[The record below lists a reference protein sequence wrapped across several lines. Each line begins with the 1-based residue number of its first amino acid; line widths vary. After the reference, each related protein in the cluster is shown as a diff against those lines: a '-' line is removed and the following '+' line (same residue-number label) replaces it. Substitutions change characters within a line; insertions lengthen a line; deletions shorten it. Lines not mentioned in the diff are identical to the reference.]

1 VNTIIGYWKSSI
13 PGQHF
18 TYAKNSFFAH
28 YAFCHALNKL
38 SYLKVC
44 EEYYKAKE
52 LFNIDIGL
60 LTYSQVK
67 NAHEDDPIACV
78 QSDLWRN
85 VTTESAIYVSYLRRV
100 HIGMTLHYS
109 VKLQEHQ

>member
-1 VNTIIGYWKSSI
+1 VSTIIGYWKSSI

-18 TYAKNSFFAH
+18 TYAKIPFFAH

-52 LFNIDIGL
+52 IFNIDTGL

-67 NAHEDDPIACV
+67 NAHEDDPSACV
-78 QSDLWRN
+78 QSDL
-85 VTTESAIYVSYLRRV
+85 
-100 HIGMTLHYS
+100 
-109 VKLQEHQ
+109 